1 MNEQTNKIQMK
12 KALFLLSLLIGWTL
26 QSAAQVEGKSVKVKG
41 QGVYC
46 GEVEMDV
53 TQGAD
58 GKYYLYDSK
67 RKICTLIGASLPSL
81 DDLAANGTLRD
92 YIRTEEDGPA
102 DDEEYIKEVL
112 DAEKTFDATAYLK
125 TGEVANSTSDFYAYQ
140 VKSISIEQLTKDGQ
154 DCMPTAESPSALRIA
169 LYYRQNK
176 WTPFY
181 EYLIPEVEEA
191 PVVLDGDEVSQ
202 IRIAIPVE
210 GATLEIN
217 IVDEEGEDLPVLLRA
232 FFVPDAS
239 GVTHIDA
246 DGIKATITYE
256 KGGSPLVDAH
266 WGMMRVYDFYK
277 NVFGRDSYDDKGA
290 TIYNIIYTPGYSS
303 GKDGMDFD
311 DPMPRLLYNMA
322 QCSAE
327 ARSDW
332 YPPVMIYGMGGQILD
347 LETGMPG
354 PYIRAFV
361 ELSIMCHEFTH
372 IVTKNTAQL
381 SSSIPSEGGAINE
394 SFSDIM
400 AVCLVKN
407 DTYGVGS
414 QSPWIVGGQGLI
426 IGKDNMR
433 NLENPKISG
442 DVPQADTYHG
452 ENWDNL
458 DKYKMMGV
466 QNKFYY
472 LLCEGGKGTN
482 DNGDSYDM
490 TGIGIDK
497 GMRIAYLT
505 LTKYCSSETDFSTIS
520 ECWQQ
525 ASEELYGK
533 DSAETQAVIRAWA
546 AVGIGKADYTGID
559 EINGQTTASAIY
571 YDLQG
576 RMLQTPPSKGIYI
589 KKSGKGHTQV
599 KKFITQ

>member
-1 MNEQTNKIQMK
+1 MK
-12 KALFLLSLLIGWTL
+12 RTLFLLSLLIGWTL
-26 QSAAQVEGKSVKVKG
+26 QSAAQVEGKSVKMKG

-125 TGEVANSTSDFYAYQ
+125 TGEVANSTSEFYAYQ
-140 VKSISIEQLTKDGQ
+140 VKSITIEQLTKDGQ

-400 AVCLVKN
+400 AVSLVKN

-505 LTKYCSSETDFSTIS
+505 LTKYCSSETDFSTVS

-546 AVGIGKADYTGID
+546 AVGIGNADVTGIE
-559 EINGQTTASAIY
+559 EINGLPTATEVY

-576 RMLQTPPSKGIYI
+576 RVLQAPPSKGIYI

>member
-1 MNEQTNKIQMK
+1 MIKMK
-12 KALFLLSLLIGWTL
+12 KALFLLSLLVSWTL
-26 QSAAQVEGKSVKVKG
+26 QSAAQVEGKPVKVKG

-92 YIRTEEDGPA
+92 CIRTEEDGPA
-102 DDEEYIKEVL
+102 DDEEYIKEVI
-112 DAEKTFDATAYLK
+112 DANMTFDATGYLK
-125 TGEVANSTSDFYAYQ
+125 TGEVANSTSEFYAYQ
-140 VKSISIEQLTKDGQ
+140 LKGITIEQLTKDGQ
-154 DCMPTAESPSALRIA
+154 DCMPTAESSSAMRVA
-169 LYYRQNK
+169 LYYRQTK
-176 WTPFY
+176 WTPFF
-181 EYLIPEVEEA
+181 EQILPDAEGA
-191 PVVLDGDEVSQ
+191 PIVLDDDEVSQ
-202 IRIAIPVE
+202 IRAAIPVE

-217 IVDEEGEDLPVLLRA
+217 IIDEEGENPPLLFKA

-266 WGMMRVYDFYK
+266 WGMMQVYDFYK
-277 NVFGRDSYDDKGA
+277 NVLGRDSYDDKGA

-311 DPMPRLLYNMA
+311 DPMPRFLYNLA
-322 QCSAE
+322 QCGAE
-327 ARSDW
+327 ARSYW
-332 YPPVMIYGMGGQILD
+332 YPPVMIYGLGGQSLD
-347 LETGMPG
+347 YETAMPG
-354 PYIRAFV
+354 PYMRAFV

-381 SSSIPSEGGAINE
+381 YSSIPSEGGAINE

-400 AVCLVKN
+400 AVSLVKN

-442 DVPQADTYHG
+442 DVPQADTYLG
-452 ENWDNL
+452 ENWDKL

-497 GMRIAYLT
+497 GTRIAYLT
-505 LTKYCSSETDFSTIS
+505 LTKYCSSETDFSTIG

-533 DSAETQAVIRAWA
+533 DSAEAQAVVRAWA
-546 AVGIGKADYTGID
+546 AVGIGKADETGIE
-559 EINGQTTASAIY
+559 EINGQPTAPAVY

-576 RMLQTPPSKGIYI
+576 RLLQAPPSKGIYI
-589 KKSGKGHTQV
+589 KKSGKGSAQ
-599 KKFITQ
+599 KESYR

>member
-1 MNEQTNKIQMK
+1 MNKQTNKIQLK
-12 KALFLLSLLIGWTL
+12 RTLFLLSLLIGWTL
-26 QSAAQVEGKSVKVKG
+26 QSAAQVEGKSVKMKG

-125 TGEVANSTSDFYAYQ
+125 TGEVANSTSEFYAYQ
-140 VKSISIEQLTKDGQ
+140 VKSITIEQLTKDGQ
-154 DCMPTAESPSALRIA
+154 DYMPTAESPSALRIA

-191 PVVLDGDEVSQ
+191 PIVLDGDEVSQ

-217 IVDEEGEDLPVLLRA
+217 IVDEEGEDLPVSLRA

-400 AVCLVKN
+400 AVSLVKN

-414 QSPWIVGGQGLI
+414 QSPWIVGGQGLL
-426 IGKDNMR
+426 IGKDNLR
-433 NLENPKISG
+433 NIENPKISG

-452 ENWDNL
+452 ENWDKL

-505 LTKYCSSETDFSTIS
+505 LTKYCSSETDFSTVS

-546 AVGIGKADYTGID
+546 AVGIGNADVTGIE
-559 EINGQTTASAIY
+559 EINGLPTATEVY

-576 RMLQTPPSKGIYI
+576 RVLQAPPSKGIYI

>member
-1 MNEQTNKIQMK
+1 MK
-12 KALFLLSLLIGWTL
+12 RTLFLLSLLIGWTL
-26 QSAAQVEGKSVKVKG
+26 QSAAQVEGKSVKMKG

-125 TGEVANSTSDFYAYQ
+125 TGEVANSTSEFYAYQ
-140 VKSISIEQLTKDGQ
+140 VKSITIEQLTKDGQ
-154 DCMPTAESPSALRIA
+154 DYMPTAESPSALRIA

-381 SSSIPSEGGAINE
+381 DSSIPSEGGAINE

-400 AVCLVKN
+400 AVSLVKN

-414 QSPWIVGGQGLI
+414 QSPWIVGGQGLL
-426 IGKDNMR
+426 IGKDNLR
-433 NLENPKISG
+433 NIENPKISG
-442 DVPQADTYHG
+442 DTPQADTYHG
-452 ENWDNL
+452 ENWDKL

-505 LTKYCSSETDFSTIS
+505 LTKYCSSETDFSTVS

-533 DSAETQAVIRAWA
+533 DSAEKQAVIRAWA
-546 AVGIGKADYTGID
+546 AVGIGNADYTGID
-559 EINGQTTASAIY
+559 EINGQTTASAIC

-576 RMLQTPPSKGIYI
+576 RMLQAPPSKGIYI

>member
-1 MNEQTNKIQMK
+1 MK
-12 KALFLLSLLIGWTL
+12 RTLFLLSLLIGWTL

-140 VKSISIEQLTKDGQ
+140 VKSITIEQLTKDGQ

-400 AVCLVKN
+400 AVSLVKN

-505 LTKYCSSETDFSTIS
+505 LTKYCSSETDFSTVS

-546 AVGIGKADYTGID
+546 AVGIGNADVTGIE
-559 EINGQTTASAIY
+559 EINGLPTATEVY

-576 RMLQTPPSKGIYI
+576 RVLQAPPSKGIYI

>member
-1 MNEQTNKIQMK
+1 MK
-12 KALFLLSLLIGWTL
+12 RTLFLLSLLIGWTL
-26 QSAAQVEGKSVKVKG
+26 QSAAQVEGKSVKMKG

-125 TGEVANSTSDFYAYQ
+125 TGEVANSTSEFYAYQ
-140 VKSISIEQLTKDGQ
+140 VKSITIEQLTKDGQ

-217 IVDEEGEDLPVLLRA
+217 IVDEEGEDLPVSLRA

-400 AVCLVKN
+400 AVSLVKN

-505 LTKYCSSETDFSTIS
+505 LTKYCSSETDFSTVS

-546 AVGIGKADYTGID
+546 AVGIGNADYTGID

-576 RMLQTPPSKGIYI
+576 RMLQAPPSKGIYI

>member
-1 MNEQTNKIQMK
+1 MK
-12 KALFLLSLLIGWTL
+12 RTLFLLSLLIGWTL
-26 QSAAQVEGKSVKVKG
+26 QSAAQVEGKSVKMKG

-140 VKSISIEQLTKDGQ
+140 VKSITIEQLTKDGQ

-332 YPPVMIYGMGGQILD
+332 YPPVMIYGLGGQILD

-400 AVCLVKN
+400 AVSLVKN

-505 LTKYCSSETDFSTIS
+505 LTKYCSSETDFSTVS

-546 AVGIGKADYTGID
+546 AVGIGNADVTGIE
-559 EINGQTTASAIY
+559 EINGLPTATEVY

-576 RMLQTPPSKGIYI
+576 RMLQAPPSKGIYI

>member
-1 MNEQTNKIQMK
+1 MK
-12 KALFLLSLLIGWTL
+12 RTLFLLSLLIGWTL
-26 QSAAQVEGKSVKVKG
+26 QSAAQVEGKSVKMKG

-140 VKSISIEQLTKDGQ
+140 VKSITIEQLTKDGQ

-400 AVCLVKN
+400 AVSLVKN

-505 LTKYCSSETDFSTIS
+505 LTKYCSSETDFSTVS

-546 AVGIGKADYTGID
+546 AVGIGNADVTGIE
-559 EINGQTTASAIY
+559 EINGLPTATEVY

-576 RMLQTPPSKGIYI
+576 RVLQAPPSKGIYI

>member
-1 MNEQTNKIQMK
+1 MK
-12 KALFLLSLLIGWTL
+12 KTLFLLSLLVCWAL
-26 QSAAQVEGKSVKVKG
+26 QSAAQVEGTPVKVKG
-41 QGVYC
+41 QGIYC
-46 GEVEMDV
+46 GEAEMDV

-81 DDLAANGTLRD
+81 DELAANGTLRD
-92 YIRTEEDGPA
+92 LIHTEDDAPA
-102 DDEEYIKEVL
+102 DDEEYIQEVL
-112 DAEKTFDATAYLK
+112 DAYKAFDTTDYLK
-125 TGEVANSTSDFYAYQ
+125 TGEVANSTSEFYAYQ
-140 VKSISIEQLTKDGQ
+140 LKSITIEQLTKDGQ
-154 DCMPTAESPSALRIA
+154 DCIPTDESSSAMRIA
-169 LYYRQNK
+169 LYYRQTK

-181 EYLIPEVEEA
+181 EQILLDAEGA
-191 PVVLDGDEVSQ
+191 PVVLDEEEVSQ
-202 IRIAIPVE
+202 ARAAIPVE

-217 IVDEEGEDLPVLLRA
+217 IIDEEGEKMPVLFKA
-232 FFVPDAS
+232 FFIPDAS

-266 WGMMRVYDFYK
+266 WGMMQVYDFYK
-277 NVFGRDSYDDKGA
+277 NVLGRDSYDDKGA
-290 TIYNIIYTPGYSS
+290 TIYNIIYAPGYSS

-311 DPMPRLLYNMA
+311 DPMPSFLYNLT
-322 QCSAE
+322 QCGAE

-332 YPPVMIYGMGGQILD
+332 NPPVMIYGLGGQSPDFDMGGV
-347 LETGMPG
+347 G
-354 PYIRAFV
+354 PYMGAFV

-400 AVCLVKN
+400 AISLMKN
-407 DTYGVGS
+407 DTYGYGS

-426 IGKDNMR
+426 IGKDNLR
-433 NLENPKISG
+433 NLENPKLSG
-442 DVPQADTYHG
+442 DFPQPDTYLG
-452 ENWDNL
+452 ENWNKL
-458 DKYKMMGV
+458 DKYAMMGV

-482 DNGDSYDM
+482 DNGDSYDI

-497 GMRIAYLT
+497 GTQIAYLT
-505 LTKYCSSETDFSTIS
+505 LTKYCSPETDYSTIS

-533 DSAETQAVIRAWA
+533 GSAETQAVIKAWA
-546 AVGIGKADYTGID
+546 AVGIGNADYTGIE
-559 EINGQTTASAIY
+559 EINGLPTAPAVY

-576 RMLQTPPSKGIYI
+576 RVLQTHPSKGIYI
-589 KKSGKGHTQV
+589 KKSGKGHAQV
-599 KKFITQ
+599 KKVITQ

>member
-1 MNEQTNKIQMK
+1 MK
-12 KALFLLSLLIGWTL
+12 RTLFLLSLLIGWTL
-26 QSAAQVEGKSVKVKG
+26 QSAAQVEGKSVKMKG

-140 VKSISIEQLTKDGQ
+140 VKSITIEQLTKDGQ

-332 YPPVMIYGMGGQILD
+332 YPPVMIYGLGGQILD

-400 AVCLVKN
+400 AVSLVKN

-546 AVGIGKADYTGID
+546 AVGIGNADVTGIE
-559 EINGQTTASAIY
+559 EINGLPTATEVY

-576 RMLQTPPSKGIYI
+576 RMLQAPPSKGIYI

>member
-1 MNEQTNKIQMK
+1 MK
-12 KALFLLSLLIGWTL
+12 RTLFLLSLLIGWTL
-26 QSAAQVEGKSVKVKG
+26 QSAAQVEGKSVKMKG

-140 VKSISIEQLTKDGQ
+140 VKSITIEQLTKDGQ

-181 EYLIPEVEEA
+181 EYLIPDVEEA

-400 AVCLVKN
+400 AVSLVKN

-505 LTKYCSSETDFSTIS
+505 LTKYCSSETDFSTVS

-533 DSAETQAVIRAWA
+533 DSAEKQAVIRAWA
-546 AVGIGKADYTGID
+546 AVGIGNADYTGID
-559 EINGQTTASAIY
+559 EINGQTTASAIC

-576 RMLQTPPSKGIYI
+576 RMLQAPPSKGIYI

>member
-1 MNEQTNKIQMK
+1 MK
-12 KALFLLSLLIGWTL
+12 RTLFLLSLLIGWTL

-140 VKSISIEQLTKDGQ
+140 VKSITIEQLTKDGQ

-191 PVVLDGDEVSQ
+191 PVVLDGDEVSE

-400 AVCLVKN
+400 AVSLVKN

-505 LTKYCSSETDFSTIS
+505 LTKYCSSETDFSTVS

-533 DSAETQAVIRAWA
+533 DSAEKQAVIRAWA
-546 AVGIGKADYTGID
+546 AVGIGNADYTGID
-559 EINGQTTASAIY
+559 EINGQTTASAIC

>member
-1 MNEQTNKIQMK
+1 MK
-12 KALFLLSLLIGWTL
+12 RTLFLLSLLIGWTL

-140 VKSISIEQLTKDGQ
+140 VKSITIEQLTKDGQ

-217 IVDEEGEDLPVLLRA
+217 IVDEEGEDLPVSLRA

-400 AVCLVKN
+400 AVSLVKN

-414 QSPWIVGGQGLI
+414 QSPWIVGGQGLL
-426 IGKDNMR
+426 IGKDNLR
-433 NLENPKISG
+433 NIENPKISG
-442 DVPQADTYHG
+442 DTPQADTYHG

-482 DNGDSYDM
+482 DNGDRYDM

-520 ECWQQ
+520 KCWQQ

-533 DSAETQAVIRAWA
+533 DSAEKQAVIRAWA
-546 AVGIGKADYTGID
+546 AVGVGKADYTGID
-559 EINGQTTASAIY
+559 EINGQTTASAIC

-576 RMLQTPPSKGIYI
+576 RVLQAPPSKGIYI

>member
-1 MNEQTNKIQMK
+1 MK
-12 KALFLLSLLIGWTL
+12 RTLFLLSLLIGWTL
-26 QSAAQVEGKSVKVKG
+26 QSAAQVEGKSVKMKG

-125 TGEVANSTSDFYAYQ
+125 TGEVANSTSEFYAYQ
-140 VKSISIEQLTKDGQ
+140 VKSITIEQLTKDGQ

-191 PVVLDGDEVSQ
+191 PVVLDGDEVSE

-400 AVCLVKN
+400 AVSLVKN

-414 QSPWIVGGQGLI
+414 QSPWIVGGQGLL
-426 IGKDNMR
+426 IGKDNLR

-505 LTKYCSSETDFSTIS
+505 LTKYCSSETDFSTVS

-533 DSAETQAVIRAWA
+533 DSAEMQAVIRAWA
-546 AVGIGKADYTGID
+546 AVGIGNADVTGIE
-559 EINGQTTASAIY
+559 EINGLPTATEVY

-576 RMLQTPPSKGIYI
+576 RMLQAPPSKGIYI

>member
-1 MNEQTNKIQMK
+1 MK
-12 KALFLLSLLIGWTL
+12 RTLFLLSLLIGWTL
-26 QSAAQVEGKSVKVKG
+26 QSAAQVEGKLVKVKG

-81 DDLAANGTLRD
+81 DELAANGTLRD
-92 YIRTEEDGPA
+92 YIHTEDNGPA
-102 DDEEYIKEVL
+102 DDEEYIQEVL
-112 DAEKTFDATAYLK
+112 SAYKTFDATKYLK
-125 TGEVANSTSDFYAYQ
+125 TGEVANSTSEFYAYQ
-140 VKSISIEQLTKDGQ
+140 LKSITIDQLTKDGQ
-154 DCMPTAESPSALRIA
+154 DCMPTAESSSAMRIA
-169 LYYRQNK
+169 LYYRHTK
-176 WTPFY
+176 WTPFF
-181 EYLIPEVEEA
+181 EQILPDAGESPIA
-191 PVVLDGDEVSQ
+191 LDGDEVSQ
-202 IRIAIPVE
+202 IRAAIPVE

-217 IVDEEGEDLPVLLRA
+217 IMDEEGENPPVLFKA

-256 KGGSPLVDAH
+256 NGGSPLVDAH
-266 WGMMRVYDFYK
+266 WGMMQVYDFYK
-277 NVFGRDSYDDKGA
+277 NVLGRDSYDDKGA

-303 GKDGMDFD
+303 GKDGMELD
-311 DPMPRLLYNMA
+311 DPMPRFLYNLA
-322 QCSAE
+322 QCGAE
-327 ARSDW
+327 ARSYW
-332 YPPVMIYGMGGQILD
+332 YPPVMIYGLGGQSLD
-347 LETGMPG
+347 YETAMPG
-354 PYIRAFV
+354 PYMRAFV

-400 AVCLVKN
+400 AINLIKN
-407 DTYGVGS
+407 DAYGSGS

-442 DVPQADTYHG
+442 DAPQADTYLG
-452 ENWDNL
+452 ENWDKL

-482 DNGDSYDM
+482 DNGDSYDV

-505 LTKYCSSETDFSTIS
+505 LTKYCKSETDFSTIS

-533 DSAETQAVIRAWA
+533 DSAEKQAVIRAWA
-546 AVGIGKADYTGID
+546 AVGVGNDDVTGVE
-559 EINGQTTASAIY
+559 EINGLRTATEFY

-576 RMLQTPPSKGIYI
+576 RVLQTPSSKGMYIIKSVKERSQI
-589 KKSGKGHTQV
+589 KKV
-599 KKFITQ
+599 ITK

>member
-1 MNEQTNKIQMK
+1 MK
-12 KALFLLSLLIGWTL
+12 RTLFLLSLLIGWTL

-41 QGVYC
+41 QGIYC

-112 DAEKTFDATAYLK
+112 DA
-125 TGEVANSTSDFYAYQ
+125 
-140 VKSISIEQLTKDGQ
+140 
-154 DCMPTAESPSALRIA
+154 
-169 LYYRQNK
+169 
-176 WTPFY
+176 
-181 EYLIPEVEEA
+181 
-191 PVVLDGDEVSQ
+191 
-202 IRIAIPVE
+202 
-210 GATLEIN
+210 
-217 IVDEEGEDLPVLLRA
+217 
-232 FFVPDAS
+232 
-239 GVTHIDA
+239 

-256 KGGSPLVDAH
+256 KGGAPLVDAH

-277 NVFGRDSYDDKGA
+277 NVFGR
-290 TIYNIIYTPGYSS
+290 
-303 GKDGMDFD
+303 
-311 DPMPRLLYNMA
+311 
-322 QCSAE
+322 
-327 ARSDW
+327 
-332 YPPVMIYGMGGQILD
+332 
-347 LETGMPG
+347 
-354 PYIRAFV
+354 
-361 ELSIMCHEFTH
+361 
-372 IVTKNTAQL
+372 
-381 SSSIPSEGGAINE
+381 
-394 SFSDIM
+394 
-400 AVCLVKN
+400 
-407 DTYGVGS
+407 
-414 QSPWIVGGQGLI
+414 
-426 IGKDNMR
+426 
-433 NLENPKISG
+433 
-442 DVPQADTYHG
+442 
-452 ENWDNL
+452 
-458 DKYKMMGV
+458 
-466 QNKFYY
+466 
-472 LLCEGGKGTN
+472 
-482 DNGDSYDM
+482 DSYDM

-546 AVGIGKADYTGID
+546 AVGIGNADYTGID

-576 RMLQTPPSKGIYI
+576 RMLQAPPSKGIYI

>member
-1 MNEQTNKIQMK
+1 MK
-12 KALFLLSLLIGWTL
+12 RTLFLLSLLIGWTL

-140 VKSISIEQLTKDGQ
+140 LKSITVEQLTKDGQ
-154 DCMPTAESPSALRIA
+154 DCMPTAESPSALRVA
-169 LYYRQNK
+169 LYYRQSK

-181 EYLIPEVEEA
+181 EYIIPDAEGS
-191 PVVLDGDEVSQ
+191 PVVLDEDEVSE
-202 IRIAIPVE
+202 IRAAIPVE

-217 IVDEEGEDLPVLLRA
+217 IVDEEGEDLPVSLRA

-311 DPMPRLLYNMA
+311 DPMPRFLYNMV

-332 YPPVMIYGMGGQILD
+332 YPPVMIYGLGGQILD
-347 LETGMPG
+347 FETGMPG
-354 PYIRAFV
+354 PYMRAFV

-400 AVCLVKN
+400 AVSLMKN
-407 DTYGVGS
+407 DTYRFGS

-442 DVPQADTYHG
+442 DTPQADTYLG
-452 ENWDNL
+452 ENWDKL

-482 DNGDSYDM
+482 DNGGSYDM

-546 AVGIGKADYTGID
+546 AVGIGNADHTGID
-559 EINGQTTASAIY
+559 EINGLPAASAIY

-576 RMLQTPPSKGIYI
+576 RMLQAPPSKGIYI
-589 KKSGKGHTQV
+589 KKSGKGNVQF
-599 KKFITQ
+599 KKVITQ

>member
-1 MNEQTNKIQMK
+1 MK
-12 KALFLLSLLIGWTL
+12 RTLFLLSLLIGWTL

-125 TGEVANSTSDFYAYQ
+125 TGEVANSTSEFYAYQ
-140 VKSISIEQLTKDGQ
+140 VKSITIEQLTKDGQ

-191 PVVLDGDEVSQ
+191 PVVLDGDEVSE

-217 IVDEEGEDLPVLLRA
+217 IVDEEEEDLPVLLRA

-332 YPPVMIYGMGGQILD
+332 YPPVMIYGLGGQILD

-400 AVCLVKN
+400 AVSLVKN

-414 QSPWIVGGQGLI
+414 QSPWIVGGQGLL
-426 IGKDNMR
+426 IGKDNLR
-433 NLENPKISG
+433 NIENPKISG
-442 DVPQADTYHG
+442 DVPQADTYLG
-452 ENWDNL
+452 ENWDKL

-505 LTKYCSSETDFSTIS
+505 LTKYCSSETDFSTVS

-546 AVGIGKADYTGID
+546 AVGIGNADVTGIE
-559 EINGQTTASAIY
+559 EINGLPTATEVY

-576 RMLQTPPSKGIYI
+576 RMLQAPPSKGIYI

>member
-1 MNEQTNKIQMK
+1 MK
-12 KALFLLSLLIGWTL
+12 RTLFLLSLLIGWTL
-26 QSAAQVEGKSVKVKG
+26 QSAAQVEGKSVKMKG

-140 VKSISIEQLTKDGQ
+140 VKSITIEQLTKDGQ

-400 AVCLVKN
+400 AVSLVKN

-546 AVGIGKADYTGID
+546 AVGIGNADVTGIE
-559 EINGQTTASAIY
+559 EINGLPTATEVY

-576 RMLQTPPSKGIYI
+576 RMLQAPPSKGIYI

>member
-1 MNEQTNKIQMK
+1 MK
-12 KALFLLSLLIGWTL
+12 RTLFLLSLLIGWTL

-140 VKSISIEQLTKDGQ
+140 VKSITIEQLTKDGQ

-181 EYLIPEVEEA
+181 EYLIPDVEEA
-191 PVVLDGDEVSQ
+191 PIVLDGDEVSQ

-217 IVDEEGEDLPVLLRA
+217 IVDEEGEDLPVSLRA

-332 YPPVMIYGMGGQILD
+332 YPPVMIYGLGGQILD

-400 AVCLVKN
+400 AVSLVKN

-505 LTKYCSSETDFSTIS
+505 LTKYCSSETDFSTVS

-546 AVGIGKADYTGID
+546 AVGIGNADYTGID

-576 RMLQTPPSKGIYI
+576 RMLQAPPSKGIYI

>member
-1 MNEQTNKIQMK
+1 MK
-12 KALFLLSLLIGWTL
+12 RTLFLLSLLIGWTL
-26 QSAAQVEGKSVKVKG
+26 QSAAQVEGKSVKMKG

-140 VKSISIEQLTKDGQ
+140 VKSITIEQLTKDGQ

-400 AVCLVKN
+400 AVSLVKN

-414 QSPWIVGGQGLI
+414 QSPWIVGGQGLL
-426 IGKDNMR
+426 IGKDNLR
-433 NLENPKISG
+433 NIENPKISG

-505 LTKYCSSETDFSTIS
+505 LTKYCSSETDFSTVS

-546 AVGIGKADYTGID
+546 AVGIGNADVTGIE
-559 EINGQTTASAIY
+559 EINGLPTATEVY

-576 RMLQTPPSKGIYI
+576 RMLQAPPSKGIYI

>member
-1 MNEQTNKIQMK
+1 MK
-12 KALFLLSLLIGWTL
+12 RTLFLLSLLIGWTL

-140 VKSISIEQLTKDGQ
+140 VKSITIEQLTKDGQ

-400 AVCLVKN
+400 AVSLVKN

-414 QSPWIVGGQGLI
+414 QSPWIVGGQGLL
-426 IGKDNMR
+426 IGKDNLR
-433 NLENPKISG
+433 NIENPKISG

-490 TGIGIDK
+490 TGIGIGIDK

-505 LTKYCSSETDFSTIS
+505 LTKYCSSETDFSTVS

-533 DSAETQAVIRAWA
+533 GSAETQAVIRAWA
-546 AVGIGKADYTGID
+546 AVGIGNADYTGID

-576 RMLQTPPSKGIYI
+576 RMLQAPPSKGIYI

>member
-1 MNEQTNKIQMK
+1 MK
-12 KALFLLSLLIGWTL
+12 RTLFLLSLLIGWTL

-140 VKSISIEQLTKDGQ
+140 VKSITIEQLTKDGQ

-400 AVCLVKN
+400 AVSLVKN

-414 QSPWIVGGQGLI
+414 QSPWIVGGQGLL
-426 IGKDNMR
+426 IGKDNLR
-433 NLENPKISG
+433 NIENPKISG

-452 ENWDNL
+452 ENWDKL

-505 LTKYCSSETDFSTIS
+505 LTKYCSSETDFSTVS

-546 AVGIGKADYTGID
+546 AVGIGNADYTGID
-559 EINGQTTASAIY
+559 EINGQTTASAIC

-576 RMLQTPPSKGIYI
+576 RMLQAPPSKGIYI

>member
-1 MNEQTNKIQMK
+1 
-12 KALFLLSLLIGWTL
+12 
-26 QSAAQVEGKSVKVKG
+26 
-41 QGVYC
+41 
-46 GEVEMDV
+46 
-53 TQGAD
+53 
-58 GKYYLYDSK
+58 
-67 RKICTLIGASLPSL
+67 
-81 DDLAANGTLRD
+81 
-92 YIRTEEDGPA
+92 
-102 DDEEYIKEVL
+102 
-112 DAEKTFDATAYLK
+112 
-125 TGEVANSTSDFYAYQ
+125 
-140 VKSISIEQLTKDGQ
+140 
-154 DCMPTAESPSALRIA
+154 
-169 LYYRQNK
+169 
-176 WTPFY
+176 
-181 EYLIPEVEEA
+181 
-191 PVVLDGDEVSQ
+191 
-202 IRIAIPVE
+202 
-210 GATLEIN
+210 
-217 IVDEEGEDLPVLLRA
+217 
-232 FFVPDAS
+232 
-239 GVTHIDA
+239 
-246 DGIKATITYE
+246 
-256 KGGSPLVDAH
+256 
-266 WGMMRVYDFYK
+266 
-277 NVFGRDSYDDKGA
+277 
-290 TIYNIIYTPGYSS
+290 
-303 GKDGMDFD
+303 
-311 DPMPRLLYNMA
+311 
-322 QCSAE
+322 
-327 ARSDW
+327 
-332 YPPVMIYGMGGQILD
+332 
-347 LETGMPG
+347 
-354 PYIRAFV
+354 
-361 ELSIMCHEFTH
+361 MCHEFTH

-381 SSSIPSEGGAINE
+381 DSSIPSEGGAINE

-400 AVCLVKN
+400 AVSLVKN

-505 LTKYCSSETDFSTIS
+505 LTKYCSSETDFSTVS
-520 ECWQQ
+520 ECWLQ

-546 AVGIGKADYTGID
+546 AVGIGNADVTGIE
-559 EINGQTTASAIY
+559 EINGLPTATEVY

-576 RMLQTPPSKGIYI
+576 RMLQAPPSKGIYI

>member
-1 MNEQTNKIQMK
+1 MNKQTNKIQLK
-12 KALFLLSLLIGWTL
+12 RTLFLLSLLIGWTL

-140 VKSISIEQLTKDGQ
+140 VKSITIEQLTKDGQ

-381 SSSIPSEGGAINE
+381 DSSIPSEGGAINE

-400 AVCLVKN
+400 AVSLVKN

-452 ENWDNL
+452 ENWDKL

-505 LTKYCSSETDFSTIS
+505 LTKYCSSETDFSTVS

-546 AVGIGKADYTGID
+546 AVGIGNADYTGID

-576 RMLQTPPSKGIYI
+576 RMLQAPPSKGIYI

>member
-1 MNEQTNKIQMK
+1 
-12 KALFLLSLLIGWTL
+12 LL
-26 QSAAQVEGKSVKVKG
+26 
-41 QGVYC
+41 
-46 GEVEMDV
+46 
-53 TQGAD
+53 
-58 GKYYLYDSK
+58 
-67 RKICTLIGASLPSL
+67 P
-81 DDLAANGTLRD
+81 
-92 YIRTEEDGPA
+92 
-102 DDEEYIKEVL
+102 
-112 DAEKTFDATAYLK
+112 DAE
-125 TGEVANSTSDFYAYQ
+125 G
-140 VKSISIEQLTKDGQ
+140 
-154 DCMPTAESPSALRIA
+154 
-169 LYYRQNK
+169 
-176 WTPFY
+176 
-181 EYLIPEVEEA
+181 A
-191 PVVLDGDEVSQ
+191 PVVLDDDEVSE
-202 IRIAIPVE
+202 IRAAIPVE

-217 IVDEEGEDLPVLLRA
+217 IIDEEGENPPLLFKA

-400 AVCLVKN
+400 AVSLVKN

-533 DSAETQAVIRAWA
+533 GSAETQAVIRAWA
-546 AVGIGKADYTGID
+546 AVGIGNADDTGIE
-559 EINGQTTASAIY
+559 EISGLPTAPAVY

-576 RMLQTPPSKGIYI
+576 RVLQTHPSKGIYI
-589 KKSGKGHTQV
+589 KKSGKGHAQV
-599 KKFITQ
+599 KKVITQ

>member
-1 MNEQTNKIQMK
+1 MK
-12 KALFLLSLLIGWTL
+12 RTLFLLSLLIGWTL

-140 VKSISIEQLTKDGQ
+140 VKSITIEQLTKDGQ

-400 AVCLVKN
+400 AVSLVKN

-442 DVPQADTYHG
+442 DTPQADTYLG

-505 LTKYCSSETDFSTIS
+505 LTKYCSSETDFSTVS

-546 AVGIGKADYTGID
+546 AVGIGNADVTGIE
-559 EINGQTTASAIY
+559 EINGLPTATEVY

-576 RMLQTPPSKGIYI
+576 RVLQAPPSKGIYI

>member
-1 MNEQTNKIQMK
+1 MK
-12 KALFLLSLLIGWTL
+12 RTLFLLSLLIGWTL

-125 TGEVANSTSDFYAYQ
+125 TGEVANSTSEFYAYQ
-140 VKSISIEQLTKDGQ
+140 VKSITIEQLTKDGQ

-400 AVCLVKN
+400 AVSLVKN

-414 QSPWIVGGQGLI
+414 QSPWIVGGQGLL
-426 IGKDNMR
+426 IGKDNLR
-433 NLENPKISG
+433 NIENPKISG
-442 DVPQADTYHG
+442 DVPQADTYLG
-452 ENWDNL
+452 ENWDKL

-505 LTKYCSSETDFSTIS
+505 LTKYCSSETDFSTVS

-546 AVGIGKADYTGID
+546 AVGIGNADVTGIE
-559 EINGQTTASAIY
+559 EINGLPTATKVY

>member
-1 MNEQTNKIQMK
+1 MK
-12 KALFLLSLLIGWTL
+12 KALFLLSLLACWAL
-26 QSAAQVEGKSVKVKG
+26 QSAAQVEGTPVKVKG

-67 RKICTLIGASLPSL
+67 RKICTLVGASLLSL
-81 DDLAANGTLRD
+81 DELAAKGTLRD
-92 YIRTEEDGPA
+92 LIRTEDEAPE
-102 DDEEYIKEVL
+102 DDEEYIKEIL

-125 TGEVANSTSDFYAYQ
+125 TGEVANSTSEFYAYQ
-140 VKSISIEQLTKDGQ
+140 VKSITIEQLTKDGQ

-290 TIYNIIYTPGYSS
+290 TIYNIIYTP
-303 GKDGMDFD
+303 
-311 DPMPRLLYNMA
+311 R
-322 QCSAE
+322 
-327 ARSDW
+327 
-332 YPPVMIYGMGGQILD
+332 
-347 LETGMPG
+347 
-354 PYIRAFV
+354 
-361 ELSIMCHEFTH
+361 
-372 IVTKNTAQL
+372 
-381 SSSIPSEGGAINE
+381 
-394 SFSDIM
+394 
-400 AVCLVKN
+400 
-407 DTYGVGS
+407 
-414 QSPWIVGGQGLI
+414 
-426 IGKDNMR
+426 
-433 NLENPKISG
+433 
-442 DVPQADTYHG
+442 
-452 ENWDNL
+452 
-458 DKYKMMGV
+458 
-466 QNKFYY
+466 
-472 LLCEGGKGTN
+472 
-482 DNGDSYDM
+482 
-490 TGIGIDK
+490 
-497 GMRIAYLT
+497 
-505 LTKYCSSETDFSTIS
+505 
-520 ECWQQ
+520 
-525 ASEELYGK
+525 
-533 DSAETQAVIRAWA
+533 
-546 AVGIGKADYTGID
+546 
-559 EINGQTTASAIY
+559 
-571 YDLQG
+571 
-576 RMLQTPPSKGIYI
+576 
-589 KKSGKGHTQV
+589 
-599 KKFITQ
+599 

>member
-1 MNEQTNKIQMK
+1 MK
-12 KALFLLSLLIGWTL
+12 RTLFLLSLLIGWTL
-26 QSAAQVEGKSVKVKG
+26 QSAAQVEGKSVKMKG

-140 VKSISIEQLTKDGQ
+140 VKSITIEQLTKDGQ

-332 YPPVMIYGMGGQILD
+332 YPPVMIYGLGGQILD

-381 SSSIPSEGGAINE
+381 DSSIPSEGGAINE

-400 AVCLVKN
+400 AVSLVKN

-414 QSPWIVGGQGLI
+414 QSPWIVGGQGLL
-426 IGKDNMR
+426 IGKDNLR
-433 NLENPKISG
+433 NIENPKISG
-442 DVPQADTYHG
+442 DVPQADTYLG
-452 ENWDNL
+452 ENWDKL

-505 LTKYCSSETDFSTIS
+505 LTKYCSSETDFSTVS

-546 AVGIGKADYTGID
+546 AVGIGNADYTGID

>member
-1 MNEQTNKIQMK
+1 MK
-12 KALFLLSLLIGWTL
+12 RTLFLLSLLIGWTL
-26 QSAAQVEGKSVKVKG
+26 QSAAQVEGKLVKVKG

-125 TGEVANSTSDFYAYQ
+125 TGEVANSTSEFYAYQ
-140 VKSISIEQLTKDGQ
+140 VKSITIEQLTKDGQ

-169 LYYRQNK
+169 LYYRQSK

-400 AVCLVKN
+400 AVSLVKN

-414 QSPWIVGGQGLI
+414 QSPWIVGGQGLL
-426 IGKDNMR
+426 IGKDNLR
-433 NLENPKISG
+433 NIENPKISG

-505 LTKYCSSETDFSTIS
+505 LTKYCSSETDFSTVS

-546 AVGIGKADYTGID
+546 AVGIGNADYTGID

-576 RMLQTPPSKGIYI
+576 RMLQAPPSKGIYI

>member
-1 MNEQTNKIQMK
+1 MK
-12 KALFLLSLLIGWTL
+12 RTLFLLSLLIGWTL
-26 QSAAQVEGKSVKVKG
+26 QSAAQVEGKSVKMKG

-140 VKSISIEQLTKDGQ
+140 VKSITIEQLTKDGQ

-181 EYLIPEVEEA
+181 EYLIPDVEEA
-191 PVVLDGDEVSQ
+191 PIVLDGDEVSE

-400 AVCLVKN
+400 AVSLVKN

-414 QSPWIVGGQGLI
+414 QSPWIVGGQGLL
-426 IGKDNMR
+426 IGKDNLR

-520 ECWQQ
+520 ECRQQ

-546 AVGIGKADYTGID
+546 AVGIGNADVTGIE
-559 EINGQTTASAIY
+559 EINGLPTATEVY

-576 RMLQTPPSKGIYI
+576 RMLQAPPSKGIYI

>member
-1 MNEQTNKIQMK
+1 MK
-12 KALFLLSLLIGWTL
+12 RTLFLLSLLIGWTL
-26 QSAAQVEGKSVKVKG
+26 QSAAQVEGKSVKMKG

-140 VKSISIEQLTKDGQ
+140 VKSITIEQLTKDGQ

-191 PVVLDGDEVSQ
+191 PVVLDGDELSQ

-332 YPPVMIYGMGGQILD
+332 YPPVMIYGLGGQILD

-400 AVCLVKN
+400 AVSLVKN

-505 LTKYCSSETDFSTIS
+505 LTKYCSSETDFSTVS

-533 DSAETQAVIRAWA
+533 DSAEKQAVIRAWA
-546 AVGIGKADYTGID
+546 AVGIGNADYTGID
-559 EINGQTTASAIY
+559 EINGQTTASAIC

-576 RMLQTPPSKGIYI
+576 RVLQAPPSKGIYI

>member
-1 MNEQTNKIQMK
+1 MK
-12 KALFLLSLLIGWTL
+12 RTLFLLSLLIGWTL

-125 TGEVANSTSDFYAYQ
+125 TGEVANSTSEFYAYQ
-140 VKSISIEQLTKDGQ
+140 VKSITIEQLTKDGQ

-400 AVCLVKN
+400 AVSLVKN

-414 QSPWIVGGQGLI
+414 QSPWIVGGQGLL
-426 IGKDNMR
+426 IGKDNLR
-433 NLENPKISG
+433 NIENPKISG

-490 TGIGIDK
+490 TGIGIGIDK

-505 LTKYCSSETDFSTIS
+505 LTKYCSSETDFSTVS

-533 DSAETQAVIRAWA
+533 GSAETQAVIRAWA
-546 AVGIGKADYTGID
+546 AVGIGNADYTGID

-576 RMLQTPPSKGIYI
+576 RMLQAPPSKGIYI

>member
-1 MNEQTNKIQMK
+1 MK
-12 KALFLLSLLIGWTL
+12 RTLFLLSLLIGWTL
-26 QSAAQVEGKSVKVKG
+26 QSAAQVEGKSVKMKG

-140 VKSISIEQLTKDGQ
+140 VKSITIEQLTKDGQ

-381 SSSIPSEGGAINE
+381 DSSIPSEGGAINE

-400 AVCLVKN
+400 AVSLVKN

-414 QSPWIVGGQGLI
+414 QSPWIVGGQGLL
-426 IGKDNMR
+426 IGKDNLR
-433 NLENPKISG
+433 NIENPKISG
-442 DVPQADTYHG
+442 DVPQADTYLG
-452 ENWDNL
+452 ENWDKL

-505 LTKYCSSETDFSTIS
+505 LTKYCSSETDFSTVS

-546 AVGIGKADYTGID
+546 AVGIGNADVTGIE
-559 EINGQTTASAIY
+559 EINGLPTATEVY

-576 RMLQTPPSKGIYI
+576 RMLQAPPSKGIYI

>member
-1 MNEQTNKIQMK
+1 MK
-12 KALFLLSLLIGWTL
+12 RTLFLLSLLIGWTL

-140 VKSISIEQLTKDGQ
+140 VKSITIEQLTKDGQ

-381 SSSIPSEGGAINE
+381 DSSIPSEGGAINE

-400 AVCLVKN
+400 AVSLVKN

-414 QSPWIVGGQGLI
+414 QSPWIVGGQGLL
-426 IGKDNMR
+426 IGKDNIR
-433 NLENPKISG
+433 NIENPKISG
-442 DVPQADTYHG
+442 DAPQADTYHG
-452 ENWDNL
+452 ENWDKL

-505 LTKYCSSETDFSTIS
+505 LTKYCSSETDFSTVS

-546 AVGIGKADYTGID
+546 AVGIGNADYTGID

-576 RMLQTPPSKGIYI
+576 RMLQAPPSKGIYI